1 MPRDDHASGSSSSSR
16 PTPAAS
22 APANT
27 SATDTNNNNNYTTTN
42 VPLKN
47 NSTSLA
53 VSLLFASPDVSKLA
67 VVSPTSSNTPVPVS
81 VPRSTL
87 GFLCLV
93 LLRDHHPAAENTSD
107 EYAWAWVPKP
117 DITPEALKVF
127 RRVAKASAVA
137 LKGTHHSAPASPSP
151 AASPVSPSIPS
162 SSSHVPPS
170 PTRLTPLSSIPAVP
184 SRPASPFDFFFSL
197 TSSAT
202 PSIHQADDKPKPN
215 PARSPTSAKRP
226 LSINTIPATESNLVV
241 LPSSAYVVLLST
253 IKNVLVEMNFG
264 VTTSGEE
271 AALVSVLFR
280 TKVTVF
286 EKDEDFLK
294 TDEFNT
300 LWFEKASDGT
310 PNVTIES
317 VVAELH
323 VWLTK
328 ACQKGLKPVFD
339 DENVTDGMVFH
350 ILDSKDLLLPS
361 NYSTGTNKDGI
372 PNERANWPNV
382 VPAAVENNA
391 IYKLGAYGLGM
402 AAKIVGPDV
411 ANRVEAIGKS
421 AAWDMLSGLS
431 QVTKLATDTG
441 RHVVEHPLARPVLP
455 LIPSQIT
462 AMLMSSEEA
471 NQLMSEYDSAHLYLA
486 NFAGGIQE
494 RVKNRML
501 QKRGRFGSVADSE
514 YEFEN
519 LTADLKSKRTGV
531 RMTVEM
537 LVAMYDEYAKLQL
550 SEADMKHMIFFG
562 GVSPQCRKEIWRY
575 LLKVQSWN
583 STEAERIQ
591 RMKTLRMQYL
601 SLKRQWQTLLFDFAH
616 IAEQSRSPAADDALS
631 SAVGDERVEGDLVSK
646 LKERKHRIGMNDL
659 LSPILAVMDDEVEAF
674 WGFVG
679 WMDLKR
685 ANFFRDQS
693 GMNAELELLE
703 SLLRFIDPPL
713 HLHLEK
719 IDATNLFCCFRWILV
734 VFKRE
739 FKFDEVIDLWE
750 AIWACPFTKYF
761 HLFIALAILN
771 KHRHSIMTQCT
782 AFDET
787 LKFANDLA
795 ETHNVAE
802 LLQRAELLFYVF
814 RVRFDAAVQALDDPK
829 PAHAQHAGGTGG
841 AMRSRASTESVGGFL
856 GDELP
861 RGERAGALSR
871 SSSRSTLGGAL
882 GAAGAGVDADDVF
895 KLVVLFDF

>member
-16 PTPAAS
+16 PGPAAS

-67 VVSPTSSNTPVPVS
+67 VVSPTGSNTPVAVS

-137 LKGTHHSAPASPSP
+137 LKGTHPSAPASPSP

-184 SRPASPFDFFFSL
+184 SRPASPFDFFFSF

-310 PNVTIES
+310 TNVTIES

-562 GVSPQCRKEIWRY
+562 VTF
-575 LLKVQSWN
+575 L
-583 STEAERIQ
+583 
-591 RMKTLRMQYL
+591 LRMQYI

-646 LKERKHRIGMNDL
+646 LKERKHRIEKDVVRTDRSTWFFQGTPEDNDASSKPVNAANKFSHNLELLKSILITYCMYDFDVGYVQGMNDL

-739 FKFDEVIDLWE
+739 FKFDD
-750 AIWACPFTKYF
+750 
-761 HLFIALAILN
+761 
-771 KHRHSIMTQCT
+771 
-782 AFDET
+782 
-787 LKFANDLA
+787 
-795 ETHNVAE
+795 
-802 LLQRAELLFYVF
+802 
-814 RVRFDAAVQALDDPK
+814 
-829 PAHAQHAGGTGG
+829 
-841 AMRSRASTESVGGFL
+841 
-856 GDELP
+856 
-861 RGERAGALSR
+861 
-871 SSSRSTLGGAL
+871 
-882 GAAGAGVDADDVF
+882 
-895 KLVVLFDF
+895 